1 MGDDMDAGFAER
13 YGPWAVVAG
22 ASDGVGVE
30 YARML
35 AERGVNLVLVARR
48 QQLLDELAERLRA
61 DTGVEVRTAVIDL
74 ARPEAPE
81 RFLEVT
87 ADLEVGTFMYCA
99 GGDSN
104 VGPFLQ
110 RPEAIELAL
119 IQRNCVTLLRL
130 SRAYGEAMKAR
141 GRGSIIILSS
151 AAGEVGAADLV
162 VYGATK
168 AFDTVFGEGLWSE
181 LSGFGV
187 DVLTVI
193 MGATDTEGLRKVMVE
208 RGAIASV
215 DDEVQIPGAVTALQ
229 VAEETLAN
237 LAKGP
242 TWFAGDPVRDGAW
255 HFRQM
260 TRSDAVRA
268 MYDRMHS
275 GIMKED
281 A

>member
-1 MGDDMDAGFAER
+1 MEAEFAER
-13 YGPWAVVAG
+13 YGPWAVIAG
-22 ASDGVGVE
+22 ASNGVGVE

-48 QQLLDELAERLRA
+48 QQLLDELAETLRA
-61 DTGVEVRTAVIDL
+61 DTGIETRTATIDL
-74 ARPEAPE
+74 AQADAPE
-81 RFLEVT
+81 RFLEAT
-87 ADLEVGTFMYCA
+87 ADIEVGTFMYCA

-104 VGPFLQ
+104 VGQFLD

-119 IQRNCVTLLRL
+119 VQRNCVTLMRL
-130 SRAYGEAMKAR
+130 SRAYADAMKAR

-151 AAGEVGAADLV
+151 AAGEVGAAELV

-181 LSGFGV
+181 LSGTGV

-193 MGATDTEGLRKVMVE
+193 LGATDTEGLRKVMVE
-208 RGAIASV
+208 RGAIGSV
-215 DDEVQIPGAVTALQ
+215 EDEVQIPGAVTSLQ
-229 VAEETLAN
+229 VAQETLDN
-237 LAKGP
+237 LTNGP

-275 GIMKED
+275 GIMKEQS
-281 A
+281 